1 MTINEFHTAFKLE
14 LDKTQSLELPAY
26 EPEEIDYWINR
37 AIENFVKT
45 RYDGLNVKRES
56 FEETQKRTYD
66 LSTLVTMSK
75 LDTMEIDSVPELSD
89 LSDFYSTAGILST
102 IANKPQ
108 DLFLIVNEEALI
120 YYIDS
125 SGNDVRKHAYVK
137 DTTLDRLSYELH
149 NPYSEF
155 RLHYG
160 EAFPLRI
167 ERNNY
172 IELISDGNYSI
183 DGYFITYIKVP
194 RRFNSL
200 NTSNIA
206 SGDIEPG
213 VKYSVSGGSID
224 YNGTTYANGDTF
236 FGVQDYTDYSTV
248 SGTPVISMVKTNT
261 DLPLHT
267 HEEVVKLAVKMA
279 LENIEQPRYQ
289 TYLNEVNTME

>member
-1 MTINEFHTAFKLE
+1 MTIQEFHRAFKLE

-26 EPEEIDYWINR
+26 EPEEIDFWINR

-66 LSTLVTMSK
+66 LSTLVSTSD
-75 LDTMEIDSVPELSD
+75 LAFRSVAEVPELDTFYNLVNVAVQLADKPDD
-89 LSDFYSTAGILST
+89 LLY
-102 IANKPQ
+102 
-108 DLFLIVNEEALI
+108 IVNEEVALRI
-120 YYIDS
+120 YTANGQYEF
-125 SGNDVRKHAYVK
+125 KHTGVK
-137 DTTLDRLSYELH
+137 DVTLDRLSYELH

-160 EAFPLRI
+160 EARPLRVL
-167 ERNNY
+167 RNNY
-172 IELISDGNYSI
+172 IELISDGHYVVEK
-183 DGYFITYIKVP
+183 YFLTYIRNP

-200 NTSNIA
+200 TTEVTS
-206 SGDIEPG
+206 GLIEPG
-213 VKYSVSGGSID
+213 VTYLVTGGDIQ
-224 YNGTTYANGDTF
+224 YNGNDYADGETF
-236 FGVQDYTDYSTV
+236 MGSQDSTIFTV
-248 SGTPVISMVKTNT
+248 TAGTPVVSMVPTNT